1 MRCPPKVS
9 DQHKEQRRLEI
20 LQAAKRV
27 FKRKGYERA
36 TMSDIVSESGLSRGG
51 VYWHFSDKEALLTAL
66 FEHLSQQLVQDVSS
80 LAQRHPSAWSALE
93 AFIEGSKQDVLRQS
107 DDPDAASVVEF
118 FVSGWRDENRRRFA
132 VGRYQ
137 QGTEQLR
144 LLVQHGVESGEFRP
158 RVEPMTIVQGM
169 VSFLDA
175 LHQSTFFL
183 GPGILDIEGHIA
195 LVKDFLR
202 YSLGIQ
208 ASPPEGLPH
217 P

>member
-1 MRCPPKVS
+1 MSPKVS
-9 DQHKEQRRLEI
+9 VHHKEQRRLEI

-27 FKRKGYERA
+27 FKRKGFERA

-51 VYWHFSDKEALLTAL
+51 VYWHFPDKEALLAAL
-66 FEHLSQQLVQDVSS
+66 FEHLSQQMVHDMSG
-80 LAQRHPSAWSALE
+80 LAQRHASAWSALE
-93 AFIEGSKQDVLRQS
+93 AFIEESKQDVLQQA

-118 FVSGWRDENRRRFA
+118 FVSGWRDENRRLLA
-132 VGRYQ
+132 ISRYQ

-144 LLVQHGVESGEFRP
+144 HLLQHGVETGEFRP
-158 RVEPMTIVQGM
+158 RVELPNIVQSM
-169 VSFLDA
+169 VTFLDA

-183 GPGILDIEGHIA
+183 GPGILDIDAQIS

-202 YSLGIQ
+202 FALGIQ
-208 ASPPEGLPH
+208 AAHLEGSSH